1 MNLDIVFTRGNSDKP
16 AIVFIHGLGM
26 DKDIWVNPLK
36 SRILGGR
43 LPLDIFLREKPLSRD
58 FGPSGEKPKEGIKE
72 FSLGGQPK
80 VLKTLFADLTLM
92 KYPVITWTQKRPSG
106 PIDSVVSEL
115 DEIMKLARDLT
126 KNGII
131 LVGHSRGG
139 LVGRKYLSQKKE
151 HIIKGL
157 ITISSPHRGSSIA
170 RLVCYLKPFATFIS
184 PLFSGADKGTFS
196 SAIKHVLDFLKSKA
210 LKELLP
216 ESSFLKSLKDGPLDR
231 IYYVSLGGTKP
242 TLFSLYRWR
251 WNSVS
256 EGKSK
261 RWFLTPEELFSMPE
275 ILRKVIPNKFYPA
288 EITDGKGDGLVSA
301 ESAKIPWAHEHHNFN
316 CNHAQMLFDKSVRDL
331 LVQAIEKI
339 S

>member
-1 MNLDIVFTRGNSDKP
+1 
-16 AIVFIHGLGM
+16 
-26 DKDIWVNPLK
+26 
-36 SRILGGR
+36 
-43 LPLDIFLREKPLSRD
+43 
-58 FGPSGEKPKEGIKE
+58 
-72 FSLGGQPK
+72 
-80 VLKTLFADLTLM
+80 
-92 KYPVITWTQKRPSG
+92 
-106 PIDSVVSEL
+106 
-115 DEIMKLARDLT
+115 
-126 KNGII
+126 
-131 LVGHSRGG
+131 
-139 LVGRKYLSQKKE
+139 
-151 HIIKGL
+151 
-157 ITISSPHRGSSIA
+157 
-170 RLVCYLKPFATFIS
+170 
-184 PLFSGADKGTFS
+184 
-196 SAIKHVLDFLKSKA
+196 VLDFLKSKA

-301 ESAKIPWAHEHHNFN
+301 ESAKIPWCHEHYN
-316 CNHAQMLFDKSVRDL
+316 CSLNHAQMLFDKNVRDL